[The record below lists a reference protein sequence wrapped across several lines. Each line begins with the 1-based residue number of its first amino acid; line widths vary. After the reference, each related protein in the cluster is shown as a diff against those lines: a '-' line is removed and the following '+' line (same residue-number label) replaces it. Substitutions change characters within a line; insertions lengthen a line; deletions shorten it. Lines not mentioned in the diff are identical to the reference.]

1 MAEFRKKIVKLAAIL
16 TAEVLNGPVRRRNK
30 KHLLIGYVHNEYPR
44 IYTMLARHSGFN
56 SAFLMRGTE
65 GCVTPSLRKRSEFVH
80 YWEQSED
87 VVVEA
92 DPSKIG
98 IEQENRLVPIPHALM
113 PIIDR
118 EFGPDE
124 NSAEIGK
131 TCRKGSSG
139 GYRRGESATCDA
151 LLYSA
156 SLRL

>member
-1 MAEFRKKIVKLAAIL
+1 MAEFRKKIVKRAAIS

-30 KHLLIGYVHNEYPR
+30 KHLLIGYVHNEYPP

-56 SAFLMRGTE
+56 SALLMRGTE
-65 GCVTPSLRKRSEFVH
+65 GGVTPSLRKRGEFVR

-124 NSAEIGK
+124 NNAEIAKLAAKEGLAAIEGK
-131 TCRKGSSG
+131 KFH
-139 GYRRGESATCDA
+139 
-151 LLYSA
+151 L
-156 SLRL
+156 